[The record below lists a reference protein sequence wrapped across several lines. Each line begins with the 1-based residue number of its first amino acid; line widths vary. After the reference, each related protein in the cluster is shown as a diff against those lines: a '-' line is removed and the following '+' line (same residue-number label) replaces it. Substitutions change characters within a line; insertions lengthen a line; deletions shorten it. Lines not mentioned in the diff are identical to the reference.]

1 MTLSIFRHPA
11 CEKHENAPGHIE
23 APQRYRA
30 VDEVV
35 ETLSGISLN
44 EAPRADLTDLSK
56 THTSTHIERLIA
68 LMKGGGGPVDG
79 DTGTNQFSWEASL
92 RASGAVIAAVDAVLK
107 DGGNAFCAVR
117 PPGHHALSDRAMGFC
132 LFNNIAVGA
141 ERALS
146 SPLIERVA
154 ILDFDV
160 HHGNGTESI
169 FYERSDVLFSS
180 IHQAPWYPG
189 TGAVD
194 DTGRGPG
201 LGYTQNLPLA
211 AGAGDEELLYAWRE
225 CIRPLWDTY
234 QPQLIFLS
242 AGFDGD
248 RRDPLAHLNYTPSG
262 YERLSAEILSWATEH
277 GQRSI
282 ISVLEG
288 GYHCEALAED
298 VALHLEALKP

>member
-44 EAPRADLTDLSK
+44 EAPRADLTDLRK
-56 THTSTHIERLIA
+56 AHTSTHVEGLIA
-68 LMKGGGGPVDG
+68 LMKEGGGAVDG

-132 LFNNIAVGA
+132 LFNNIAVGV

-169 FYERSDVLFSS
+169 L
-180 IHQAPWYPG
+180 
-189 TGAVD
+189 
-194 DTGRGPG
+194 
-201 LGYTQNLPLA
+201 
-211 AGAGDEELLYAWRE
+211 
-225 CIRPLWDTY
+225 
-234 QPQLIFLS
+234 
-242 AGFDGD
+242 
-248 RRDPLAHLNYTPSG
+248 
-262 YERLSAEILSWATEH
+262 
-277 GQRSI
+277 
-282 ISVLEG
+282 
-288 GYHCEALAED
+288 
-298 VALHLEALKP
+298 

>member
-23 APQRYRA
+23 APQRYQA

-35 ETLSGISLN
+35 EKLSKVSLN
-44 EAPRADLTDLSK
+44 EAPRANLADLRK
-56 THTSTHIERLIA
+56 AHTSTHVEDLLA

-79 DTGTNQFSWEASL
+79 DTGTNQFSLEASL

-107 DGGNAFCAVR
+107 NGGNAFCAVR

-132 LFNNIAVGA
+132 LFNNIAVGV

-180 IHQAPWYPG
+180 IHQAPHPG
-189 TGAVD
+189 TGSVD
-194 DTGRGPG
+194 DTGRGAG

-211 AGAGDEELLYAWRE
+211 AGAGDNELLYAWRE

-234 QPQLIFLS
+234 QPQLISSQPDLTAIS
-242 AGFDGD
+242 AT
-248 RRDPLAHLNYTPSG
+248 HLRTSTT
-262 YERLSAEILSWATEH
+262 RQVAT
-277 GQRSI
+277 
-282 ISVLEG
+282 SV
-288 GYHCEALAED
+288 
-298 VALHLEALKP
+298 